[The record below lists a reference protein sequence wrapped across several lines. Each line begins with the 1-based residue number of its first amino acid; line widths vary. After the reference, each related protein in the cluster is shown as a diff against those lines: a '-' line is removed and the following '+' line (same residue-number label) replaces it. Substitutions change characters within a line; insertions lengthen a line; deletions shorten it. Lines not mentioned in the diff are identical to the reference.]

1 MSQIRKRQKSLAN
14 HLKKMTA
21 VLLVLALILTTFSTL
36 SISPVY
42 AAGMTDSESAQIV
55 KDRIKATFLES
66 DSYRVVS
73 GSDIFG
79 YISKS
84 MEYANTI
91 QPDGSWSDVNYAD
104 RTNSANGTLWSPY
117 YALYRITAMAMGYNQ
132 EGNEAYHNPVIK
144 DAIERALAYWDS
156 VKPSSTNW
164 WENEI
169 GQAMCM
175 GVTGIFM
182 EGVISKQA
190 LDVCINYNQGRLDT
204 VGANGVWRTQDY
216 LYKKLVQ
223 NDYPE
228 ITKGIATLGETLAVD
243 QTGTSIEAVQADS
256 SFYCHGAKLY
266 SEGYGMAQ
274 FNMVAK
280 WVGYTSGTNF
290 AFTEEALKGL
300 EFYILDGTR
309 WMIRGELGFL
319 YLGYRRYNTT
329 EGVGSYAADIL
340 PGMMVMAQY
349 DTDPERRAEY
359 QQLVDNIK
367 GNSATNGLVGN
378 KHFWRSDYTSQMRDN
393 YGIMTKMS
401 SSRINGGEYRS
412 TFRPS
417 VGNEIYWNAAGTT
430 AIFVNGR
437 EYTDLVPAFNWSHY
451 PGTTAP
457 NEKMPYT
464 LECRFNANSSFVGGV
479 SDGMYGASVFTQ
491 DMDNTVARK
500 GYFYFDDEM
509 VALGAGISSTRPV
522 EVHTTVNQAIAKNNA
537 SIDGVQV
544 PKGTAPVTYTN
555 PKWAYN
561 DQIGYVFPADSN
573 VSASNMDQTGSWL
586 DQPSQTKQAF
596 TLYFNHGINPA
607 NASYQYIVVPGKD
620 SAEVEAYSSNIP
632 VQILSNTTELQ
643 AVRNEGLKQTQLIFY
658 TAGSFEYRTGATI
671 TVNQPCLAII
681 DESSGTPKVTVSN
694 PETPGL
700 IVDVKITET
709 DKDTLYGRY
718 NLGSGIYMGQSL
730 TQTLSDIPI
739 TASNIGASSFL
750 PGYAPLN
757 AIDDSMDTSWRSEP
771 DESQYIV
778 YNIDTPNPLVDEVTV
793 DWGADYAKEYIVQ
806 YSTDN
811 VNWTDG
817 YLQWHG
823 SGGKEVIDLPY
834 VQAKYI
840 RILMLSSNKKNGYDI
855 KDLNV
860 HYSVN
865 LALYKPSS
873 TSGNDAGSMA
883 TYANDGNDTTRWSG
897 PTSTATPWWQV
908 NLGAKS
914 KVRTIRISWEGSYS
928 TSFKIQ
934 TSDDGGTWTDV
945 NTFTNDRPGVQILN
959 FPEGSI
965 DARYIRLQSISRV
978 DTRYGISMYEF
989 EVFGEADVPAPLPN
1003 YGGRQNLAYGKT
1015 VTVDS
1020 SWSNS
1025 ANIETPYTTTIPTDG
1040 DMGTRTSTGRGTANV
1055 TERSFYVDLGQPLSI
1070 NEIKLFWES
1079 NTDQVYLE
1087 YSDNP
1092 AGPWTLIPEI
1102 NIVRST
1108 LKESP
1113 KVVQDDA
1120 KFKPL
1125 TARYIRARGVMNTKY
1140 GLAVWEFEVYGD
1152 YSYKLDKHAVTL
1164 NKGDTLDLKALIAP
1178 YSETDSADFKSYNTD
1193 AVTVGTPAV
1202 SGDSVPGGQ
1211 GTYTARLEA
1220 LSGGTS
1226 VIIVRHS
1233 AGSEYDLCTVKV
1245 NTYKIDLQAL
1255 YDIASQFDQNDY
1267 ISSSWTASDIDT
1279 ALINANAALSDSNA
1293 TQRQVDAEI
1302 QNLQTA
1308 MDKLEKKANKA
1319 SLVTV
1324 ISQIKA
1330 LKQADYTPESWE
1342 KADFEKLLADANSVY
1357 FNDYATQQEIDF
1369 AVNAII
1375 AAMNGLVKVTN
1386 PGEPGL
1392 ITLDSTS
1399 KSVYRGQEF
1408 TITATI
1414 TSPGAI
1420 DSIVLFSS
1428 DSDAVIVGESETST
1442 PGGITVV
1449 HLSAAKV
1456 GNAIITATT
1465 TGGGIARCA
1474 VNVLPA
1480 GVVFDTAAKTLY
1492 PGDSFTLTATVVPE
1506 AAVDKEVSFRVGNS
1520 IVSLG
1525 TPSYDAQNGKT
1536 TVQVTAIRTGTT
1548 TITATTAD
1556 GGTAQ
1561 CEITVQPYI
1570 DRDSGGGNGGGSGGS
1585 STNTTPPPAAPNN
1598 TISDATASGHG
1609 SVTSTIAA
1617 AAKTDKDG
1625 KATAAVT
1632 EKEVTEAINKVIEAA
1647 AKMEKGTAANVEIK
1661 VSAPSDAKAVE
1672 VTLPKAAVDKV
1683 VSNKIAAM
1691 TVSTPIAVMSFDKE
1705 SVKTVSQAATGD
1717 VKITASRVDSTT
1729 LSDEVKRTA
1738 GGRPVVD
1745 LSVTSGGKTISEFAG
1760 NVTVSIPYTSKAG
1773 EDIEAIVI
1781 YCINSQGG
1789 LEIVS
1794 NCVYNK
1800 ETEMISFKTNNLL
1813 EYAVGYNKV
1822 SFKDVADGAWYSKA
1836 VDFIAARGITTG
1848 TGNGNFSP
1856 GGKLTRGEFL
1866 TMVMK
1871 AYEIK
1876 ADEKTADN
1884 FTDAGNK
1891 FYTGYLAAAKR
1902 LGISE
1907 GVGNNRFAPE
1917 KEITREE
1924 MFALLYNILKLID
1937 EVPAGNS
1944 GMGLDEFSD
1953 TNEIAAWAKPAM
1965 SMFAENGII
1974 GGNLGRISP
1983 KDTTNRAQMAQVLY
1997 NLIKNQMQ

>member
-1 MSQIRKRQKSLAN
+1 MSKIRKRQERLAV
-14 HLKKMTA
+14 HFKKLTA
-21 VLLVLALILTTFSTL
+21 VLLVLALILTTISSM
-36 SISPVY
+36 SISSVY
-42 AAGMTDSESAQIV
+42 ASDMTDSESAQIV

-91 QPDGSWSDVNYAD
+91 QPNGSWSDVNYAD

-117 YALYRITAMAMGYNQ
+117 LALYRITAMAMGYNQ

-156 VKPSSTNW
+156 AKPSSTNW

-182 EGVISKQA
+182 EGIISKQA

-228 ITKGIATLGETLAVD
+228 VVKGISTLAETLAVD
-243 QTGTSIEAVQADS
+243 EKGTSNEAVQADS

-274 FNMVAK
+274 FNMVAM

-290 AFTEEALKGL
+290 AFTEEALKKL

-309 WMIRGELGFL
+309 WMIRGEFGFL
-319 YLGYRRYNTT
+319 YLGYRRYNTI
-329 EGVGSYAADIL
+329 EGVSSYAADIL
-340 PGMMVMAQY
+340 PGMIIMAQY
-349 DTDPERRAEY
+349 DTDPERRAKY
-359 QQLVDNIK
+359 QQVVDNIEGK
-367 GNSATNGLVGN
+367 SATNGLVGN

-412 TFRPS
+412 TFRS
-417 VGNEIYWNAAGTT
+417 SIGNEIYWNAAGTT
-430 AIFVNGR
+430 AIFVNGH

-464 LECRFNANSSFVGGV
+464 LECKFNANSSFVGGV

-491 DMDNTVARK
+491 DMDSTVARK

-522 EVHTTVNQAIAKNNA
+522 EVHTTVNQAIAKDNA
-537 SIDGVQV
+537 SVDGVLL
-544 PKGTAPVTYTN
+544 PKGTAAVTYTN

-561 DQIGYVFPADSN
+561 DQIGYVFPADSK
-573 VSASNMDQTGSWL
+573 VSISNMDQTSNWL
-586 DQPSQTKQAF
+586 DHPAQTKQAF

-607 NASYQYIVVPGKD
+607 NASYEYIVVPGKD
-620 SAEVEAYSSNIP
+620 SAEVEAYSNNIP

-643 AVRNEGLKQTQLIFY
+643 AVRNEGLNQTQLIFY
-658 TAGSFEYRTGATI
+658 TPGSFEYRTGATI

-718 NLGSGIYMGQSL
+718 NLGSGIYMGQSI
-730 TQTLSDIPI
+730 TQTLSDVPLS
-739 TASNIGASSFL
+739 ASNIGASSFL

-778 YNIDTPNPLVDEVTV
+778 YNIDTPIPLVDKVTV
-793 DWGADYAKEYIVQ
+793 DWGTDYAKEYIVQ

-860 HYSVN
+860 HYNVN

-897 PTSTATPWWQV
+897 PTTAANAWWQV

-914 KVRTIRISWEGSYS
+914 KVRTIRISWESSYS

-945 NTFTNDRPGVQILN
+945 NTFTNDKPGVQILN

-965 DARYIRLQSISRV
+965 DARYIRLQSITKV
-978 DTRYGISMYEF
+978 NTYGISMYEF

-1020 SWSNS
+1020 SWSGS
-1025 ANIETPYTTTIPTDG
+1025 ANIESPYATTVPTDG
-1040 DMGTRTSTGRGTANV
+1040 NMGTRASTGRGTAEV
-1055 TERSFYVDLGQPLSI
+1055 TQRSFYVDLGQPLSI
-1070 NEIKLFWES
+1070 NEIKLFWEVNS
-1079 NTDQVYLE
+1079 QHVYLE
-1087 YSDNP
+1087 YSNDP
-1092 AGPWTLIPEI
+1092 AGPWTPITSI
-1102 NIVRST
+1102 NRST
-1108 LKESP
+1108 YKGNE
-1113 KVVQDDA
+1113 QDDV
-1120 KFKPL
+1120 KFKPI
-1125 TARYIRARGVMNTKY
+1125 TARYIRVKGVMATKY
-1140 GLAVWEFEVYGD
+1140 GLAIYEFEVYGD
-1152 YSYKLDKHAVTL
+1152 YSYKLDNHAVTL
-1164 NKGDTLDLKALIAP
+1164 NKGDTLDLKAILAP

-1202 SGDSVPGGQ
+1202 SGDSVPGEQ

-1220 LSGGTS
+1220 VSGGTS

-1245 NTYKIDLQAL
+1245 NTFKNDLQAL
-1255 YDIASQFDQNDY
+1255 YDIASQLDQNDY
-1267 ISSSWTASDIDT
+1267 ISSSWTDSDIDSV
-1279 ALINANAALSDSNA
+1279 LVNANTVLGDNNS
-1293 TQRQVDAEI
+1293 TQRQVDAAI

-1308 MDKLEKKANKA
+1308 MNILEKRSNKA
-1319 SLVTV
+1319 SLVTAM
-1324 ISQIKA
+1324 SQVNA

-1342 KADFEKLLADANSVY
+1342 SANLEKLLADANSVY

-1369 AVNAII
+1369 VVNALI

-1386 PGEPGL
+1386 PENPDV

-1408 TITATI
+1408 TITATV
-1414 TSPGAI
+1414 TSPAAI

-1428 DSDAVIVGESETST
+1428 DSDAVIVGETESST
-1442 PGGITVV
+1442 PGGITIV

-1465 TGGGIARCA
+1465 SGGGIARCA
-1474 VNVLPA
+1474 VNVLAA
-1480 GVVFDTAAKTLY
+1480 GVVLDTPSKTLY
-1492 PGDSFTLTATVVPE
+1492 PGDSFTLTATAVPE
-1506 AAVDKEVSFRVGNS
+1506 EAVNKEISFSVGNS

-1525 TPSYDAQNGKT
+1525 TPSYDAQNGIT

-1548 TITATTAD
+1548 IITATTAD

-1561 CEITVQPYI
+1561 CVVTVQPYI
-1570 DRDSGGGNGGGSGGS
+1570 DDSRSGGGNGGGSGS
-1585 STNTTPPPAAPNN
+1585 SSSTSTNTTPPPAASNN
-1598 TISDATASGHG
+1598 TISDAVASGHG

-1647 AKMEKGTAANVEIK
+1647 AKMDKGTAANVEIK
-1661 VSAPSDAKAVE
+1661 VSAPSGAKAVE
-1672 VTLPKAAVDKV
+1672 VSLPKEAVDKV
-1683 VSNKIAAM
+1683 VSSKIDTM
-1691 TVSTPIAVMSFDKE
+1691 TISTPIAVMTFDKE
-1705 SVKTVSQAATGD
+1705 SVKTISQSAAGD
-1717 VKITASRVDSTT
+1717 VKITASSVDSTT
-1729 LSDEVKRTA
+1729 LSDEAKRIA

-1760 NVTVSIPYTSKAG
+1760 NVTVSIPYTAKAG
-1773 EDIEAIVI
+1773 EDTEAVVI
-1781 YCINSQGG
+1781 YCINSQGS
-1789 LEIVS
+1789 LELVS
-1794 NCVYNK
+1794 SCVYNK
-1800 ETEMISFKTNNLL
+1800 ETEMISFKSDNLSK
-1813 EYAVGYNKV
+1813 YSVGYNKIG
-1822 SFKDVADGAWYSKA
+1822 FKDVAEGAWYSKA
-1836 VDFIAARGITTG
+1836 VSFIAARGITTG
-1848 TGNGNFSP
+1848 TGNGSFSP
-1856 GGKLTRGEFL
+1856 DAELTRGQFL

-1876 ADEKTADN
+1876 ADENATDN

-1902 LGISE
+1902 LGISD
-1907 GVGNNRFAPE
+1907 GVGNNKFAPD

-1924 MFALLYNILKLID
+1924 MFTLLYNILKLRG
-1937 EVPAGNS
+1937 ELPAGNS
-1944 GMGLDEFSD
+1944 GKDLKEFSD
-1953 TNEIAAWAKPAM
+1953 TKDIAAWAKPAM
-1965 SMFAENGII
+1965 SIFTEAGII
-1974 GGNLGRISP
+1974 AGNLGRLSP

>member
-1 MSQIRKRQKSLAN
+1 MKKITERARGIVKPLKRV
-14 HLKKMTA
+14 TA
-21 VLLVLALILTTFSTL
+21 VLLVLILIFTTFSTL
-36 SISPVY
+36 SIPSVS
-42 AAGMTDSESAQIV
+42 ASVMSDAESVQII
-55 KDRIKATFLES
+55 KDRIKATFLAS

-73 GSDIFG
+73 GSDIYG

-84 MEYANTI
+84 MEYANSI

-117 YALYRITAMAMGYNQ
+117 FALYRITAMAMGYNQ
-132 EGNEAYHNPVIK
+132 EGNEAYQNPVIK
-144 DAIERALAYWDS
+144 DAIERALTYWDS
-156 VKPSSTNW
+156 AKPSSTNW

-182 EGVISKQA
+182 EGIISKQA

-243 QTGTSIEAVQADS
+243 QKGTSSEAVQADS

-274 FNMVAK
+274 FNMVAT

-309 WMIRGELGFL
+309 WMIRGEFGFL
-319 YLGYRRYNTT
+319 YLGYRRYNTI

-340 PGMMVMAQY
+340 PGMIIMAQY
-349 DTDPERRAEY
+349 DTDPVRRAEY
-359 QQLVDNIK
+359 QQVVDNIEGK
-367 GNSATNGLVGN
+367 SATNGLAGN

-412 TFRPS
+412 TYRSS

-464 LECRFNANSSFVGGV
+464 LECKFNANSSFVGGV

-491 DMDNTVARK
+491 DMDSTVARK

-522 EVHTTVNQAIAKNNA
+522 EVHTTINQAIAKDNA
-537 SIDGVQV
+537 SVDGVQV

-561 DQIGYVFPADSN
+561 DQIGYVFPTDSN
-573 VSASNMDQTGSWL
+573 VSVSNMDQTANWL
-586 DQPSQTKQAF
+586 EQPAQTKQAF
-596 TLYFNHGINPA
+596 TLYFNHGINPS
-607 NASYQYIVVPGKD
+607 NASYEYIVVPGKD
-620 SAEVEAYSSNIP
+620 SAEVEAYSNNIP
-632 VQILSNTTELQ
+632 VQILSNTTDLQ

-700 IVDVKITET
+700 IVDVKISQT
-709 DKDTLYGRY
+709 DEDTLYGRY

-730 TQTLSDIPI
+730 TQTLSDVPLS
-739 TASNIGASSFL
+739 ASNIGASSFL

-778 YNIDTPNPLVDEVTV
+778 YNIDTPIPLVDKVTV
-793 DWGADYAKEYIVQ
+793 DWGTDYAKEYIVQ

-860 HYSVN
+860 HYAVN

-897 PTSTATPWWQV
+897 PTTAANAWWQV

-914 KVRTIRISWEGSYS
+914 KVRTIRISWESSYS

-945 NTFTNDRPGVQILN
+945 NTFTNDKPGVQILN

-965 DARYIRLQSISRV
+965 DARYIRLQSITKV
-978 DTRYGISMYEF
+978 NTYGISMYEF

-1020 SWSNS
+1020 SWSGS
-1025 ANIETPYTTTIPTDG
+1025 ASVETPYTTTVPTDG
-1040 DMGTRTSTGRGTANV
+1040 NMGTRTSTGRGTANV

-1087 YSDNP
+1087 YSNDP
-1092 AGPWTLIPEI
+1092 AGPWTLIPKI

-1108 LKESP
+1108 LSESP

-1152 YSYKLDKHAVTL
+1152 YSYKLDNHAVTL
-1164 NKGDTLDLKALIAP
+1164 NKGDTFDLKALIAP

-1193 AVTVGTPAV
+1193 AVTVGTPVV
-1202 SGDSVPGGQ
+1202 SGDSVVGGQ
-1211 GTYTARLEA
+1211 GTYAAA
-1220 LSGGTS
+1220 LKAISGGTS
-1226 VIIVRHS
+1226 VIIVRHLS
-1233 AGSEYDLCTVKV
+1233 GSEYDLCTVKV
-1245 NTYKIDLQAL
+1245 NTYKNNLQAL

-1279 ALINANAALSDSNA
+1279 VLLNANAILSDSNA
-1293 TQRQVDAEI
+1293 TQRQVDAII

-1308 MDKLEKKANKA
+1308 MDKLEKKANRD

-1324 ISQIKA
+1324 MSQVKA
-1330 LKQADYTPESWE
+1330 LKQMDYTPESWGN
-1342 KADFEKLLADANSVY
+1342 ANFEKLLADANSVY
-1357 FNDYATQQEIDF
+1357 FNDYATQQEVDSV
-1369 AVNAII
+1369 VNALI
-1375 AAMNGLVKVTN
+1375 AAMNGLVNVTI
-1386 PGEPGL
+1386 PV

-1399 KSVYRGQEF
+1399 KSVYRGQDF
-1408 TITATI
+1408 TITATV
-1414 TSPGAI
+1414 TSSAAI
-1420 DSIVLFSS
+1420 DNILFSS
-1428 DSDAVIVGESETST
+1428 DSDVVTVGETEYST
-1442 PGGITVV
+1442 PGGIAVV
-1449 HLSAAKV
+1449 HLNAAKV

-1465 TGGGIARCA
+1465 ADGGIARCA
-1474 VNVLPA
+1474 VHVLPT
-1480 GVVFDTAAKTLY
+1480 GVVLDYTSKTLY
-1492 PGDSFTLTATVVPE
+1492 PGNSFTLTATVIPE
-1506 AAVDKEVSFRVGNS
+1506 DAADKTISFRVGNDM
-1520 IVSLG
+1520 VSLG
-1525 TPSYDAQNGKT
+1525 TPSYDAQSGKT
-1536 TVQVTAIRTGTT
+1536 TVPVTAIRTGTA
-1548 TITATTAD
+1548 TITATTSD

-1561 CEITVQPYI
+1561 CVVTVQPYI
-1570 DRDSGGGNGGGSGGS
+1570 DNGNNNNNS
-1585 STNTTPPPAAPNN
+1585 SMNTTPAGSGSNI
-1598 TISDATASGHG
+1598 TISDTSTPGHD
-1609 SVTSTIAA
+1609 SVTGTIAVE
-1617 AAKTDKDG
+1617 AKTDKDG
-1625 KATAAVT
+1625 KTIATVT
-1632 EKEVTEAINKVIEAA
+1632 ESEVTEAVNKVIEAG
-1647 AKMEKGTAANVEIK
+1647 AKMGEGTAANVEIK
-1661 VSAPSDAKAVE
+1661 ISVPADAKAVE
-1672 VTLPKAAVDKV
+1672 VSLPKAAVDKV
-1683 VSNKIAAM
+1683 VDNKLDAM
-1691 TVSTPIAVMSFDKE
+1691 TISTSIAVITFDKE
-1705 SVKTVSQAATGD
+1705 SVKTISREASGD
-1717 VKITASRVDSTT
+1717 VNITVSKVGKTT
-1729 LSDEVKRTA
+1729 LSDEVLQTV
-1738 GGRPVVD
+1738 GNRPV
-1745 LSVTSGGKTISEFAG
+1745 LNFSVTGGGKTISQFTG
-1760 NVTVSIPYTSKAG
+1760 NVTVCIPYTPKAG
-1773 EDIEAIVI
+1773 EDTEAIVI
-1781 YCINSQGG
+1781 YYIDSQGHP
-1789 LEIVS
+1789 EIVS

-1800 ETEMISFKTNNLL
+1800 ETEMISFKTNYFSK
-1813 EYAVGYNKV
+1813 YAVGYNKI
-1822 SFKDVADGAWYSKA
+1822 SFKDVADEAWYSKA
-1836 VDFIAARGITTG
+1836 VSFIAARGITTG
-1848 TGNGNFSP
+1848 TGQGRFSP
-1856 GGKLTRGEFL
+1856 EEKLTRGQFL

-1871 AYEIK
+1871 AYGIK
-1876 ADEKTADN
+1876 ADENPANN
-1884 FTDAGNK
+1884 FADAGNK
-1891 FYTGYLAAAKR
+1891 FYTDYLAAAKR
-1902 LGISE
+1902 LGISD
-1907 GVGNNRFAPE
+1907 GVGNNRFAPD

-1924 MFALLYNILKLID
+1924 MFTLLYNTLKLID
-1937 EVPAGNS
+1937 ELPAGNAGKS
-1944 GMGLDEFSD
+1944 LNEFSD
-1953 TNEIAAWAKPAM
+1953 TNDIAAWAKPAM
-1965 SMFAENGII
+1965 SMFAETGILS
-1974 GGNLGRISP
+1974 GNLGRLSP

-1997 NLIKNQMQ
+1997 NLIKK